1 MSCLV
6 PSGFKV
12 SAGVLILSSGDVDD
26 VSGHVFIL
34 NRNIY
39 NKVIYLKSWRRRP
52 SDPLG
57 TQRGRNRGGTEIL
70 RRPRGHSRSRT
81 LDEAAFPPLQRRTQ
95 QLRLAE
101 VPPCDKGSPGRRSDG
116 DARRRDM
123 VSHA

>member
-39 NKVIYLKSWRRRP
+39 NKFIHLQSWRLWP

-57 TQRGRNRGGTEIL
+57 TQCGENIGGTEIL
-70 RRPRGHSRSRT
+70 RRTRSSSRGGI
-81 LDEAAFPPLQRRTQ
+81 LDEAAIPALQRRTQ
-95 QLRLAE
+95 QRRLPE
-101 VPPCDKGSPGRRSDG
+101 VPPGNTGTPGRRVDG
-116 DARRRDM
+116 DARRRGV